1 MTRLLLAALL
11 TAFAG
16 TAVAQTVT
24 ITKESGE
31 TDTVQTT
38 EAQTAEA
45 AAPARLS
52 ARNCMRHTGSRIVAA
67 ENMRAEKQGKPQ
79 RCANGSGRVYSSD
92 DLERTGHIN
101 IADALRSLD
110 TSIR

>member
-1 MTRLLLAALL
+1 MTRLLIAALL

-16 TAVAQTVT
+16 TAIAQTVT
-24 ITKESGE
+24 VTKESGDTE
-31 TDTVQTT
+31 TL
-38 EAQTAEA
+38 QTAEA
-45 AAPARLS
+45 EVPAREPV
-52 ARNCMRHTGSRIVAA
+52 RNCMRTTGSRIVAA

-79 RCANGSGRVYSSD
+79 RCASGPGRVYSSD

-101 IADALRSLD
+101 LVDALRSLD

>member
-1 MTRLLLAALL
+1 MTRLLLAVLL

-24 ITKESGE
+24 VTRESGE
-31 TDTVQTT
+31 TDTVQT
-38 EAQTAEA
+38 AEA
-45 AAPARLS
+45 AAPAPQS

-67 ENMRAEKQGKPQ
+67 QNMRAEKEGKPQ
-79 RCANGSGRVYSSD
+79 RCASGPGRVYSSD
-92 DLERTGHIN
+92 ELDRTGHIN
-101 IADALRSLD
+101 LAEALRSLD

>member
-11 TAFAG
+11 AAFAG
-16 TAVAQTVT
+16 AAIAQTVT
-24 ITKESGE
+24 VTKESGE
-31 TDTVQTT
+31 TET
-38 EAQTAEA
+38 ARAAEA
-45 AAPARLS
+45 EAPAPEPV
-52 ARNCMRHTGSRIVAA
+52 RNCMRNTGSRIVAA

-79 RCANGSGRVYSSD
+79 RCANAAGRVYSSD

-110 TSIR
+110 TSMR

>member
-1 MTRLLLAALL
+1 MNRLLLAALL

-24 ITKESGE
+24 VTKESGDTE
-31 TDTVQTT
+31 TL
-38 EAQTAEA
+38 QTAEA
-45 AAPARLS
+45 EVPAREPI
-52 ARNCMRHTGSRIVAA
+52 RNCMRTTGSRIVAA
-67 ENMRAEKQGKPQ
+67 ENMRAEKHGKPQ
-79 RCANGSGRVYSSD
+79 RCASGPGRVYSSD

-101 IADALRSLD
+101 LLDALRSLD

>member
-1 MTRLLLAALL
+1 MTRLLIAALL

-16 TAVAQTVT
+16 TAIAQTVT
-24 ITKESGE
+24 VTKESGDTE
-31 TDTVQTT
+31 TL
-38 EAQTAEA
+38 QTAEA
-45 AAPARLS
+45 EVPAREPV
-52 ARNCMRHTGSRIVAA
+52 RNCMRITGSRIVAA

-79 RCANGSGRVYSSD
+79 RCASGPGRVYSSD

-101 IADALRSLD
+101 LVDALRSLD